1 MNPENEARG
10 RARPFR
16 ILQAVQVADIVVG
29 AAVYLLAERIPVE
42 GELFGLGVMEF
53 VGLALMAIGVAGFA
67 LFEALARRAA
77 AG

>member
-29 AAVYLLAERIPVE
+29 AAVYLLAERIPVP
-42 GELFGLGVMEF
+42 GQVFGLAVMEF
-53 VGLALMAIGVAGFA
+53 VGLALMAIGVAGFV
-67 LFEALARRAA
+67 LFEGLARRAA